1 MSQSSKEQLNV
12 LYIEKSINLLI
23 SICFPVSSL
32 ETNEQMK
39 NVFNLISGVIVDMDT
54 VSFKRDTK
62 QTSRFLM
69 YLARH

>member
-1 MSQSSKEQLNV
+1 MSQSSKERLNV

-32 ETNEQMK
+32 ETKEQMRK
-39 NVFNLISGVIVDMDT
+39 VLNLISGVIIHMDT

-62 QTSRFLM
+62 QTSRFLI
-69 YLARH
+69 YLAMH